1 MVAPTPG
8 ATTGP
13 TWLEVSMSVSS
24 FALAQT
30 LLNGALLGCLF
41 GSIALGLSVK
51 WGHLGV
57 ADFFH
62 LSLTLLGAYIT
73 YSLVSEQLWDPFLTL
88 VVTVPVFFFVGV
100 AVQWLLLVLKAEP
113 FTTLLITFALF
124 IVTESVASMVWSPDL
139 LNLRP
144 LLSDSFT
151 TSIRLPEPLP
161 QLAVQPVDL
170 LALVCAVLMVGV
182 SAWALRRTRAGRAVQ
197 AMRQD
202 AEIAQTLGVRVIP
215 ITLAVSGLAASTA
228 AVAGMVVSLRMP
240 LSPTLPLQWIGVVV
254 VATMLGGLGRPLGA
268 LVAAVVLMMIQNAW
282 SLWFPPQWA
291 PAVTF
296 GVLFL
301 FLAAQPITRFV
312 SETTA
317 SRRLA

>member
-1 MVAPTPG
+1 
-8 ATTGP
+8 
-13 TWLEVSMSVSS
+13 MSVSS
-24 FALAQT
+24 LALAQT

-62 LSLTLLGAYIT
+62 LSLTLLGAYLT
-73 YSLVSEQLWDPFLTL
+73 YSLVTELLWDPFLTL
-88 VVTVPVFFFVGV
+88 AVTVPAFFAVGV
-100 AVQWLLLVLKAEP
+100 GVQWLFHLIDAQP

-124 IVTESVASMVWSPDL
+124 IVTESVVSMIWSPDL

-144 LLSDSFT
+144 LLSDGFT

-161 QLAVQPVDL
+161 QLAVQPIDL
-170 LALVCAVLMVGV
+170 VALVCAALMVGL
-182 SAWALRRTRAGRAVQ
+182 AAYALRSTRAGRAVQ

-202 AEIAQTLGVRVIP
+202 AAIAETLGVRVLP
-215 ITLAVSGLAASTA
+215 LTLAVSGLAAATA

-240 LSPTLPLQWIGVVV
+240 LTPTLPLQWIGIVV

-301 FLAAQPITRFV
+301 FLALQPLTRVARERITSGR
-312 SETTA
+312 TA
-317 SRRLA
+317 